1 MLAPSKHKHQ
11 NAETARPV
19 SKDLET
25 CLVIAGCSGAGKS
38 TIVKYS
44 HDLDIK
50 LYGKEFHEDFKKTRN
65 SWPHQEFDDYIEAI
79 KHGSTFEGRHI
90 RELNEEKS
98 PPKHI
103 LIHVDLKLLISTLG
117 YYAASENYQK
127 EIASLSKIPIP
138 KKNRGNAEIC
148 DLMISSFLKNHF
160 FSRFKRIAVNTIY
173 TDSKTNYW
181 QKIHRDKPKK
191 NINHAKELKMYT
203 RQHRAMYKAWE
214 KHIYLLKPSKIL
226 FTTAGK
232 DGALYSNNKCIC
244 PNWAAKTGLN
254 QTEKLNAQSFQG
266 TNIGSTTF
274 QAA

>member
-1 MLAPSKHKHQ
+1 MLEPSRHEHQ
-11 NAETARPV
+11 NAETAKPV
-19 SKDLET
+19 STDLET
-25 CLVIAGCSGAGKS
+25 CLIIAGCSGAGKS

-65 SWPHQEFDDYIEAI
+65 GWPHQEFDDYIEAI

-117 YYAASENYQK
+117 YYAASENNK
-127 EIASLSKIPIP
+127 RKITSLSKVPIP
-138 KKNRGNAEIC
+138 KKNRANAEIC

-160 FSRFKRIAVNTIY
+160 FSRFKRIAVNTIH

-181 QKIHRDKPKK
+181 QKIKLDKAKK
-191 NINHAKELKMYT
+191 EVIHTKEFKTYS
-203 RQHRAMYKAWE
+203 RQHRAMYNAWE
-214 KHIYLLKPSKIL
+214 KHIYLLKPTKIL
-226 FTTAGK
+226 FTTVGN
-232 DGALYSNNKCIC
+232 DGGLHSNNKCIC
-244 PNWAAKTGLN
+244 PNWIENTGLN
-254 QTEKLNAQSFQG
+254 QRD
-266 TNIGSTTF
+266 
-274 QAA
+274 